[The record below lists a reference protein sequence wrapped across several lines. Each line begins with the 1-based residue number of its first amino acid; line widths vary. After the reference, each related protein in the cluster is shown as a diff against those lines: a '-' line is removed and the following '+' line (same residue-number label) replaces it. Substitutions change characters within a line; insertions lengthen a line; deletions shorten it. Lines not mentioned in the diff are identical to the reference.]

1 MANARREPQ
10 QERSRARVQQII
22 DAADMILATEGFDAL
37 TIRHLADVAEV
48 PVGTIYQF
56 FTDKTGV
63 VDVIARRYLDR
74 FAEVMAEL
82 VARSEQTRFVDLV
95 DGVLDAFIEM
105 YRTNPGY
112 LAIWMGRHLSPDLL
126 EADRSNNELL
136 ADGLRQIIVA
146 QGEVGDSEELHT
158 ICRTAVYVGDGLLQ
172 AAFRHQPD
180 GDEAL
185 IAEAKRIERLY
196 FEDALTRLTGTR

>member
-1 MANARREPQ
+1 MANLSRQPQ

-22 DAADMILATEGFDAL
+22 DAADTILGTEGFDAL
-37 TIRHLADVAEV
+37 TIRHLAEVADV

-56 FTDKTGV
+56 FTDKNGV

-74 FAEVMAEL
+74 FAEVMTEL
-82 VARSEQTRFVDLV
+82 VARAEQTPFVDLV

-105 YRTNPGY
+105 YRSNPGY
-112 LAIWMGRHLSPDLL
+112 LAIWMGRQLSPDLL
-126 EADRSNNELL
+126 EADHLNNELL

-146 QGEVGDSEELHT
+146 QGEVADSDELHT
-158 ICRTAVYVGDGLLQ
+158 ICRAAVYVGDGLLQ
-172 AAFRHQPD
+172 AAFRHHPS

-196 FEDALTRLTGTR
+196 FEDALTRLVP